1 MYQAA
6 IVDDELDI
14 LNSTKA
20 LLADEFS
27 KANTSVAFDF
37 FTDSNDFLSMFE
49 SHFNYDIIFLDIEM
63 PGIDG
68 ISLCR
73 KIRQLSKDALVIFIS
88 NKEELVFQTFE
99 VQPFR
104 FIRKS
109 ELKELCCSLV
119 ESIIN
124 ELKRRTPQTITI
136 TENNGGDVLSFDA
149 RNIVYVEA
157 QRKECKLVTTSNTPT
172 VKMKLMDLE
181 EKLSAFHF
189 VRIHRSF
196 LVNMDFIFR
205 ITKTSV
211 ILTTGEEL
219 PISRGSSDALKQL
232 FIDYSMS

>member
-14 LNSTKA
+14 LNSTKNM
-20 LLADEFS
+20 LAEQFS
-27 KANTSVAFDF
+27 RANTAVAFDF
-37 FTDSNDFLSMFE
+37 FSKSEAFLAMFE
-49 SHFNYDIIFLDIEM
+49 NHFKYDIIFLDIEM

-109 ELKELCCSLV
+109 ELNELCASLV
-119 ESIIN
+119 DSVIN
-124 ELKRRTPQTITI
+124 ELKRRSPQTFTI
-136 TENNGGDVLSFDA
+136 IENNGGDVLSFDA
-149 RNIVYVEA
+149 RNIIYIEA
-157 QRKECKLVTTSNTPT
+157 QRKECKIASTNNTST

-181 EKLSAFHF
+181 EKLSSYHF
-189 VRIHRSF
+189 VKIHRSF
-196 LVNMDFIFR
+196 LVNMDYIFR
-205 ITKTSV
+205 ITKNSV
-211 ILTTGEEL
+211 ILTTGDEL
-219 PISRGSSDALKQL
+219 PISRGSSDTLKQL

>member
-20 LLADEFS
+20 MLADEFA
-27 KANTSVAFDF
+27 KCNTAVAFDF
-37 FTDSNDFLSMFE
+37 FTDSEDFLSMFE

-63 PGIDG
+63 PNIDG
-68 ISLCR
+68 ISVCR

-109 ELKELCCSLV
+109 ELKELCPSLV
-119 ESIIN
+119 DSIIN
-124 ELKRRTPQTITI
+124 ELKRRSPQTFTI
-136 TENNGGDVLSFDA
+136 IENNGGDVLSFDA
-149 RNIVYVEA
+149 RNIIYVEA
-157 QRKECKLVTTSNTPT
+157 QRKECKIVTTNGDST

-181 EKLSAFHF
+181 EQLTSFHF

-196 LVNMDFIFR
+196 LVNMDYIFR
-205 ITKTSV
+205 ITKNSI
-211 ILTTGEEL
+211 ILTGGEEL
-219 PISRGSSDALKQL
+219 PISRGSSDTLKQL
-232 FIDYSMS
+232 FINYSMS

>member
-20 LLADEFS
+20 LLADEFA
-27 KANTSVAFDF
+27 KCNTAVAFDF
-37 FTDSNDFLSMFE
+37 FTDSEDFLSMFE

-63 PGIDG
+63 PNIDG
-68 ISLCR
+68 ISVCR

-109 ELKELCCSLV
+109 ELKELCPSLV
-119 ESIIN
+119 DSIIN
-124 ELKRRTPQTITI
+124 ELKRRSPQTFTI
-136 TENNGGDVLSFDA
+136 IENNGGDVLSFDA
-149 RNIVYVEA
+149 RNIIYVEA
-157 QRKECKLVTTSNTPT
+157 QRKECKIVTTSGDST

-181 EKLSAFHF
+181 EKLESFHF

-196 LVNMDFIFR
+196 LVNMDYIFR
-205 ITKTSV
+205 ITKNSI
-211 ILTTGEEL
+211 ILTSGEEL
-219 PISRGSSDALKQL
+219 PISRGSSDTLKQL
-232 FIDYSMS
+232 FINYSMS

>member
-20 LLADEFS
+20 LLADEFA
-27 KANTSVAFDF
+27 KCNTAVAFDF
-37 FTDSNDFLSMFE
+37 FTDSEDFLSMFE

-63 PGIDG
+63 PNIDG
-68 ISLCR
+68 ISVCR

-109 ELKELCCSLV
+109 ELKELCPSLV
-119 ESIIN
+119 DSIIN
-124 ELKRRTPQTITI
+124 ELKRRSPQTFTI
-136 TENNGGDVLSFDA
+136 IENNGGDVLSFDA
-149 RNIVYVEA
+149 RNIIYVEA
-157 QRKECKLVTTSNTPT
+157 QRKECKIVTTSGEAT

-181 EKLSAFHF
+181 EKLESFHF

-196 LVNMDFIFR
+196 LVNMDYIFR
-205 ITKTSV
+205 ITKNSI
-211 ILTTGEEL
+211 ILTSSEEL
-219 PISRGSSDALKQL
+219 PISRGSSDTLKQL
-232 FIDYSMS
+232 FINYSMS

>member
-20 LLADEFS
+20 MLADEFT
-27 KANTSVAFDF
+27 KANTAVAFDF
-37 FTDSNDFLSMFE
+37 FTDSEDFLSMFE

-63 PGIDG
+63 PNIDG
-68 ISLCR
+68 ISVCR

-109 ELKELCCSLV
+109 ELKELCPSLV
-119 ESIIN
+119 DFIIN
-124 ELKRRTPQTITI
+124 ELKRRSPQTFTI
-136 TENNGGDVLSFDA
+136 IENNGGDVLSFDA
-149 RNIVYVEA
+149 RNIIYVEA
-157 QRKECKLVTTSNTPT
+157 QRKECKIVTTIGDST

-181 EKLSAFHF
+181 EKLGSFHF

-196 LVNMDFIFR
+196 LVNMDYIFR
-205 ITKTSV
+205 ITKNSI
-211 ILTTGEEL
+211 ILTSGEEL
-219 PISRGSSDALKQL
+219 PISRGSSDTLKQL
-232 FIDYSMS
+232 FINYSMS

>member
-20 LLADEFS
+20 LLADEFA
-27 KANTSVAFDF
+27 KANTAVAFDF
-37 FTDSNDFLSMFE
+37 FTDSEDFLSMFE

-63 PGIDG
+63 PNIDG
-68 ISLCR
+68 ISVCR

-109 ELKELCCSLV
+109 ELKELCSSLV
-119 ESIIN
+119 DSIIN
-124 ELKRRTPQTITI
+124 ELKRRSPQTFTI
-136 TENNGGDVLSFDA
+136 IENNGGDVLSFDA
-149 RNIVYVEA
+149 RNIIYVEA
-157 QRKECKLVTTSNTPT
+157 QRKECKIVTTNGDST

-181 EKLSAFHF
+181 EKLESFHF

-196 LVNMDFIFR
+196 LVNMDYIFR
-205 ITKTSV
+205 ITKNSI
-211 ILTTGEEL
+211 ILTSGEEL
-219 PISRGSSDALKQL
+219 PISRGSSDTLKQL
-232 FIDYSMS
+232 FINYSMS

>member
-20 LLADEFS
+20 LLADEFA
-27 KANTSVAFDF
+27 KANTAVAFDF
-37 FTDSNDFLSMFE
+37 FTDSEDFLSMFE

-63 PGIDG
+63 PNIDG
-68 ISLCR
+68 ISVCR

-109 ELKELCCSLV
+109 ELKELCPSLV
-119 ESIIN
+119 DSIIN
-124 ELKRRTPQTITI
+124 ELKRRSPQTFTI
-136 TENNGGDVLSFDA
+136 IENNGGDVLSFDA
-149 RNIVYVEA
+149 RNIIYVEA
-157 QRKECKLVTTSNTPT
+157 QRKECKIVTTNGEAT

-181 EKLSAFHF
+181 AKLTSFHF

-196 LVNMDFIFR
+196 LVNMDYIFR
-205 ITKTSV
+205 ITKNSI
-211 ILTTGEEL
+211 ILTGGEEL
-219 PISRGSSDALKQL
+219 PISRGSSDTLKQL
-232 FIDYSMS
+232 FINYSMS

>member
-14 LNSTKA
+14 LNSTKNM
-20 LLADEFS
+20 LAEQFS
-27 KANTSVAFDF
+27 RANTAVAFDF
-37 FTDSNDFLSMFE
+37 FTNSEDFLAMFE
-49 SHFNYDIIFLDIEM
+49 NHFKYDIIFLDIEM

-73 KIRQLSKDALVIFIS
+73 KIRQQSKDALVIFIS

-109 ELKELCCSLV
+109 ELNELCASLV
-119 ESIIN
+119 DSVIN
-124 ELKRRTPQTITI
+124 ELKRRSPQTFTI
-136 TENNGGDVLSFDA
+136 IENNGGDVLSFDA
-149 RNIVYVEA
+149 RNIIYIEA
-157 QRKECKLVTTSNTPT
+157 QRKECKIASTNNTST

-181 EKLSAFHF
+181 EKLSSYHF
-189 VRIHRSF
+189 VKIHISF
-196 LVNMDFIFR
+196 LVNMDYIFR
-205 ITKTSV
+205 ITKNSV
-211 ILTTGEEL
+211 ILTTGDEL
-219 PISRGSSDALKQL
+219 PISRGSSDTLKQL

>member
-20 LLADEFS
+20 LLADEFA
-27 KANTSVAFDF
+27 KCNTAVAFDF
-37 FTDSNDFLSMFE
+37 FTDSEDFLSMFE

-63 PGIDG
+63 PNIDG
-68 ISLCR
+68 ISVCR

-109 ELKELCCSLV
+109 ELKELCPSLV
-119 ESIIN
+119 DSIIN
-124 ELKRRTPQTITI
+124 ELKRRSPQTFTI
-136 TENNGGDVLSFDA
+136 IENNGGDVLSFDA
-149 RNIVYVEA
+149 RNIIYVEA
-157 QRKECKLVTTSNTPT
+157 QRKECKIVTTNGDST

-181 EKLSAFHF
+181 KKLEIFHF

-196 LVNMDFIFR
+196 LVNMDYIFR
-205 ITKTSV
+205 ITKNSI
-211 ILTTGEEL
+211 ILTGGEEL
-219 PISRGSSDALKQL
+219 PISRGSSDTLKQL
-232 FIDYSMS
+232 FINYSMS